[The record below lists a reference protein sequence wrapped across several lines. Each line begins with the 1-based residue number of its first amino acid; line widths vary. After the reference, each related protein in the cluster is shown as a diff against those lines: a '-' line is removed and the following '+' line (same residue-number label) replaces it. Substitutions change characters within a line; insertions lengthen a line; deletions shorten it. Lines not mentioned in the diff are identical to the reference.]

1 MTHVNKQDYIT
12 DKVNIIFLDVD
23 GVLNTSFSML
33 AGPSLLLD
41 PNAVQNL
48 NKILLVTNTRIVLST
63 MWRLN
68 ESNKA
73 ALKNELYRRG
83 VNTKL
88 IIDQT
93 PDFSLVEGM
102 RREDE
107 IKWWVRKYKHLIR
120 NWVAIDDLN
129 LSQLP
134 KENFIHTN
142 FFMGLSNK
150 QSNEIISKFIF
161 KR

>member
-1 MTHVNKQDYIT
+1 MTHVNRLSYIT
-12 DKVNIIFLDVD
+12 EKVNIIFLDVD

-33 AGPSLLLD
+33 AGPSVLLD

-48 NKILLVTNTRIVLST
+48 NKILMVTNTRIVLST
-63 MWRLN
+63 MWRLSKN
-68 ESNKA
+68 SKA
-73 ALKNELYRRG
+73 LLKNELYRQG
-83 VNTKL
+83 LNTKL
-88 IIDQT
+88 IVDQT
-93 PDFSLVEGM
+93 PDFSSQGL

-107 IKWWVRKYKHLIR
+107 IKWWVRKYKHLIK

-134 KENFIHTN
+134 KQNFIHTN

>member
-1 MTHVNKQDYIT
+1 MTHVNKQDYVT
-12 DKVNIIFLDVD
+12 NKVNIIFLDVD

-33 AGPSLLLD
+33 AGPSVLLD

-48 NKILLVTNTRIVLST
+48 NKILLVTDTRIVLST
-63 MWRLN
+63 MWRLSSAN
-68 ESNKA
+68 RSL
-73 ALKNELYRRG
+73 LKNELYRLG

-93 PDFSLVEGM
+93 PDFSSHGL

-107 IKWWVRKYKHLIR
+107 IKWWVTKYNHLIR

-134 KENFIHTN
+134 KHNFIHTN
-142 FFMGLSNK
+142 IFMGLSNK

-161 KR
+161 IR

>member
-1 MTHVNKQDYIT
+1 MTHVNKQSYET
-12 DKVNIIFLDVD
+12 NKVNIIFLDVD

-33 AGPSLLLD
+33 AGPSVLLD

-48 NKILLVTNTRIVLST
+48 NKILLVTDTRIVLST
-63 MWRLN
+63 MWR
-68 ESNKA
+68 KHA
-73 ALKNELYRRG
+73 ADRANLKNELYRLG

-93 PDFSLVEGM
+93 PDFSKQGL

-107 IKWWVRKYKHLIR
+107 IKWWVTKYNHLIR

-134 KENFIHTN
+134 KDNFIHTN
-142 FFMGLSNK
+142 MFMGLSNK

-161 KR
+161 SK